1 MSVQT
6 LSSLDRTVFQ
16 PLGRIIQEAFSDGFI
31 ANFERGTDSYAYGAV
46 FNGDAFFLAGAAKKT
61 YLVHIGGDRAEG
73 EVVTG
78 DSNDALLR
86 MTHFNSAACDSNFI
100 MRGINGSLSNGDD
113 GTLNLLEGIN
123 YSVRQRST
131 VAITALRAALL
142 SVQADVGKGAINSE
156 VKGLK
161 VEMRLEQNMPSNCAG
176 VEVRNYTDGVYDLPT
191 AAFAVKNDGTS
202 GCKGFEYGLDM
213 YDANAATYNTAP
225 IRFGKTATEDIVI
238 VTGNFAD
245 GADSGFAP
253 GSIGLDTTDGLLFQC
268 DSAGLWQQVGLA

>member
-1 MSVQT
+1 MAVQT
-6 LSSLDRTVFQ
+6 LSSVDRTVFQ

-31 ANFERGTDSYAYGAV
+31 ANFVRGSDSYAYGAKFV
-46 FNGDAFFLAGAAKKT
+46 GDGFFLAGAGKKT
-61 YLVHIGGDRAEG
+61 YLVYIGGDRAEG

-86 MTHFNSAACDSNFI
+86 MGHTNSAACDSNFI
-100 MRGINGSLSNGDD
+100 MRGINGSLSNSDD

-142 SVQADVGKGAINSE
+142 SVQTDVGKGAINSE

-161 VEMRLEQNMPSNCAG
+161 VEMRLEQDMPSNCAG

-202 GCKGFEYGLDM
+202 GCKGFEYGLDV
-213 YDANAATYNTAP
+213 YDANAKTWNTAP
-225 IRFGKTATEDIVI
+225 IRLGYAGSEDVVI
-238 VTGNFAD
+238 TYGDFTD

-253 GSIGLDTTDGLLFQC
+253 GSIGLDSDGVLMVV
-268 DSAGLWQQVGLA
+268 DSGGLWQTVTHS